1 VGRFGWI
8 VTSTNVVLA
17 GVPQGPPIGI
27 GLTAALRARLD
38 DGVESMEEEL
48 AIAVEAA
55 ETYIRDTGFE

>member
-1 VGRFGWI
+1 M
-8 VTSTNVVLA
+8 
-17 GVPQGPPIGI
+17 PQGPPIGI

-38 DGVESMEEEL
+38 DGVEGIEEEL